1 MAYKGKKKKYYWP
14 ELERLALLKELGK
27 VKAYKTKGS

>member
-1 MAYKGKKKKYYWP
+1 MEEKKRTKYWP
-14 ELERLALLKELGK
+14 ILAVKLTEELGK